1 MSAIDF
7 LPEVWVMKRPQGD
20 PLAYLVCGRRWVHGP
35 PDIRKAPE
43 GALMWE
49 WIAHPVAI
57 GFIGNV
63 SVRYG
68 LKDGDHVWQAS
79 LPVESFGMSPNAA
92 KAALGDAFRGI
103 KGSATLDIRTLAYH
117 MTWSPKAVMQAK
129 GGAIMRNV
137 VAWVHWQEWNK
148 QGLSMEQRAAQL
160 SEWGFQCTAKALSR
174 AAEER
179 GL

>member
-7 LPEVWVMKRPQGD
+7 LPEVWVMMRPDTD
-20 PLAYLVCGRRWVHGP
+20 PLAYLVCGRRWLHGP

-43 GALMWE
+43 GARIWE

-68 LKDGDHVWQAS
+68 LKDGDHVWQTG
-79 LPVESFGMSPNAA
+79 LPVESFGMSTTAA
-92 KAALGDAFRGI
+92 RAALADAFRGL
-103 KGSATLDIRTLAYH
+103 KGSATLDIRTLAYR
-117 MTWSPKAVMQAK
+117 MKWSPKAVMQSK
-129 GGAIMRNV
+129 DGAIMRNV
-137 VAWVHWQEWNK
+137 VAWVHWQNWIKE
-148 QGLSMEQRAAQL
+148 GLTMEQRAARL
-160 SEWGFQCTAKALSR
+160 SEWGFECTPKALSR